1 MSLAPPLASDR
12 HDSPI
17 PPLVAA
23 PTTNNTC
30 EDAVMKGWFSEVSDE
45 MWPGQ
50 AMSLKIEEVLLRG
63 KSDFQD
69 VMVFQS
75 ANHGKVLILDGV
87 IQATERDEFS
97 YQEMIAHL
105 PLCSLR
111 RPAKKV
117 LVVGGGDGGVLRE
130 ITRHPSVEHLDI
142 AEIDGMVTRDV
153 QILSRHVLRIRRPTS
168 TYTLPMAS
176 SGSATPRRGP
186 TTPSSLTRPIP
197 SVPQRCSS
205 SASLFEKIHRAL
217 GPEAWCAPRGSA
229 SGCTRS

>member
-1 MSLAPPLASDR
+1 
-12 HDSPI
+12 
-17 PPLVAA
+17 
-23 PTTNNTC
+23 
-30 EDAVMKGWFSEVSDE
+30 MKGWFSEVSDE

-50 AMSLKIEEVLLRG
+50 AMSLKIEEVLFRG

-117 LVVGGGDGGVLRE
+117 LVVGGARGVLRE

-142 AEIDGMVTRDV
+142 AEIDGMVIEMSKKYFPACPAVSTTRA
-153 QILSRHVLRIRRPTS
+153 STS
-168 TYTLPMAS
+168 TSPTAS
-176 SGSATPRRGP
+176 SGSATPRRAL
-186 TTPSSLTRPIP
+186 TTPSSSTRPIP
-197 SVPQRCSS
+197 SVPRLCSS
-205 SASLFEKIHRAL
+205 SGVFRKDPSRAQ
-217 GPEAWCAPRGSA
+217 ARRRGVHPGGVHLA
-229 SGCTRS
+229 ARGAHQGCSGDVQGYL